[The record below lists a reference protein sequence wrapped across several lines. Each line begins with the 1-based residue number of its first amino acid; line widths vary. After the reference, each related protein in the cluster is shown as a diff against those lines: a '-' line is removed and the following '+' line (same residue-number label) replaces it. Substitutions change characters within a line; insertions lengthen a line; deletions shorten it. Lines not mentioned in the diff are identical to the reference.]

1 MRFRHSLV
9 PPLLAVAA
17 SGVLVVAVSPAGA
30 QEPTAPPGGRGAAP
44 TVAPGA
50 APLGTAP
57 VNAGVFGTAVAG
69 TAVAGTAVA
78 GTAVAG
84 TAVAGTAVGGGA
96 DPTAAPSSAAEATA
110 ARDQATGTRSAD
122 AESERR
128 VRRIVLGL
136 LAIAVVMAAATIA
149 FWQATK
155 PVSPELDRLSRM
167 GSRGFRNA
175 RPYERTEIL
184 GASPLTRLEQ
194 LGGRPVNGEPAAG
207 PAAAAVAGSSAATG
221 AAAEPPVPAARES
234 DPSIVEPGAPGAES
248 DVSVAAVA
256 ERDGSVV
263 VPDPARALERP
274 VIAAPDDAID
284 VVPEDDAAAD
294 VFPDES
300 LAGAPVAPAGTDDGP
315 GTDDDR
321 PPTTSS
327 AEDSDP
333 DRAPSAGPV
342 TS

>member
-44 TVAPGA
+44 TVAPGTG
-50 APLGTAP
+50 PLGTAP

-69 TAVAGTAVA
+69 TAVAGTAV
-78 GTAVAG
+78 
-84 TAVAGTAVGGGA
+84 GGGV

-155 PVSPELDRLSRM
+155 PVSPEL
-167 GSRGFRNA
+167 
-175 RPYERTEIL
+175 
-184 GASPLTRLEQ
+184 
-194 LGGRPVNGEPAAG
+194 
-207 PAAAAVAGSSAATG
+207 
-221 AAAEPPVPAARES
+221 
-234 DPSIVEPGAPGAES
+234 
-248 DVSVAAVA
+248 
-256 ERDGSVV
+256 
-263 VPDPARALERP
+263 
-274 VIAAPDDAID
+274 
-284 VVPEDDAAAD
+284 
-294 VFPDES
+294 
-300 LAGAPVAPAGTDDGP
+300 
-315 GTDDDR
+315 
-321 PPTTSS
+321 
-327 AEDSDP
+327 
-333 DRAPSAGPV
+333 
-342 TS
+342 

>member
-17 SGVLVVAVSPAGA
+17 SGFLVVAVSPAGA

-78 GTAVAG
+78 GTAA
-84 TAVAGTAVGGGA
+84 GGGV
-96 DPTAAPSSAAEATA
+96 DPTAAPSSVAGATA
-110 ARDQATGTRSAD
+110 AGDQATGTRSAD

-194 LGGRPVNGEPAAG
+194 FGGRPVNGEPAAG
-207 PAAAAVAGSSAATG
+207 AAAAAVAGSSAAAD

-234 DPSIVEPGAPGAES
+234 DPSIVEPDASGAES

-263 VPDPARALERP
+263 EPDPARALERP

-284 VVPEDDAAAD
+284 VAPGEDAAAD

-315 GTDDDR
+315 GTHDDR
-321 PPTTSS
+321 PPTNSS